1 MSAATTQAE
10 DTPGLSHRQILT
22 ILSGLLLGMLLAALD
37 QTIVST
43 ALPQIVGDLH
53 GLSHIAWVTTAYL
66 LAATVTTPLWGKLGD
81 LFGRKYLF
89 QLAIVIFLVG
99 SALCGTVHSML
110 QLIVF
115 RGLQGLGAGGL
126 LVLAQASIADI
137 VPPRQRGRYQGY
149 FGAVFGAASVIGPL
163 LGGFFTDQLSWR
175 WIFYINVP
183 VGIVALLVTT
193 TVLPNTIAKAKPAID
208 YLGFAVLAAAI
219 SCLVLLTTWGGA
231 QYAWGSSVIL
241 ALIAATVVLLG
252 TFAIIERR
260 AAEPVIPPKLFRNRT
275 FNVSSAV
282 SFIVGLSMFGSIIY
296 LPLFLQLVS
305 GASATNSG
313 LIMLPLMAGLL
324 VASMASGQVISR
336 TGRYKAFPVTGTAVA
351 ALGLLLLSTMSA
363 GTPRLVA
370 SAWMVVLGVGLG
382 LVMQVMVLVTQNSV
396 DRSELGVATATVSFF
411 RSVGGSVGVAVFGA
425 LFTSGLTHN
434 LTRDLPAAV
443 AARLHNAGGGNL
455 QAVATLPA
463 EQRLAYK
470 TAFADA
476 LTTVFMY
483 AVPFMAVAFLL
494 TWLLKEVPLRDKAHG
509 AADTGRELSAAA
521 AAPGAATPQPVAVAD
536 AAHREA
542 GAGRSGERLTQAR

>member
-1 MSAATTQAE
+1 MSATTQPSA
-10 DTPGLSHRQILT
+10 PVLSHRQVLT

-43 ALPQIVGDLH
+43 ALPRIVGDLH

-66 LAATVTTPLWGKLGD
+66 LASTVTTPLWGKLGD

-89 QLAIVIFLVG
+89 QAAIVIFLVG
-99 SALCGTVHSML
+99 SALCGTVDSMF
-110 QLIVF
+110 QLIMF

-126 LVLAQASIADI
+126 MVLAQASIADI

-163 LGGFFTDQLSWR
+163 LGGFLTDQLSWR
-175 WIFYINVP
+175 WIFYVNVP
-183 VGIVALLVTT
+183 VGIVALVVTT

-231 QYAWGSSVIL
+231 QYAWGSPVIL
-241 ALIAATVVLLG
+241 ALIVATVVLLCA
-252 TFAIIERR
+252 FVMLERR
-260 AAEPVIPPKLFRNRT
+260 ATEPVIPLTLFRNRT
-275 FNVSSAV
+275 FDVASAV
-282 SFIVGLSMFGSIIY
+282 SFIVGLSMFGAIIY

-313 LIMLPLMAGLL
+313 LLMLPLMAGLL

-351 ALGLLLLSTMSA
+351 AIGMLLLSTMSA
-363 GTPRLVA
+363 TTPRLVA
-370 SAWMVVLGVGLG
+370 SAWMVVLGIGLG

-396 DRSELGVATATVSFF
+396 ERSDLGVATATVSFF

-425 LFTSGLTHN
+425 LFTSGLTRN
-434 LTRDLPAAV
+434 LSRDLPADV
-443 AARLHNAGGGNL
+443 AARLHSVGGGSL
-455 QAVATLPA
+455 QAVATLPP

-476 LTTVFMY
+476 LTTVFTY
-483 AVPFMAVAFLL
+483 AAPIMVVAFLL
-494 TWLLKEVPLRDKAHG
+494 TWLLKEIPLRGETHG
-509 AADTGRELSAAA
+509 AADTGREFAAA
-521 AAPGAATPQPVAVAD
+521 AAPGATPQPVSVAET
-536 AAHREA
+536 ARPQ
-542 GAGRSGERLTQAR
+542 GGSGRQGRRATRSA